1 MGLSLRPAIGQRVRT
16 LISRYFSGFIF
27 SSVAPPCPPRLD
39 PPRYLSGGRTYDRHI
54 IPPSTSILLLLLC
67 SHRRRDIFS
76 LRFIRC
82 IEYSLERKKKRKK
95 KKKRKGKKEA
105 EITRGRNIVVNTFGR
120 IPGEGSGWFFFFS
133 PSLFSLFSRR
143 GNDVIS
149 SLAII
154 RLGQLHYRAGRGVY
168 AASSRDTS
176 GIITGSG

>member
-1 MGLSLRPAIGQRVRT
+1 MPAAARSPEISKRGENVRQAYHSSFD
-16 LISRYFSGFIF
+16 LHPPPPPPPPFSSSSRYLFSPFHPLYR
-27 SSVAPPCPPRLD
+27 VLA
-39 PPRYLSGGRTYDRHI
+39 RT
-54 IPPSTSILLLLLC
+54 
-67 SHRRRDIFS
+67 
-76 LRFIRC
+76 
-82 IEYSLERKKKRKK
+82 KKKRKE